1 MWVLLKSLLAKWAIV
16 KLVLKAFGSLGWL
29 LPLAFVLKAL
39 GLPFLI
45 MLAVLALPLLL
56 VLALIGLPLLLVVV
70 LGGAMV
76 SFTLWIVSIGVVA
89 LKIAIP
95 LLLIFWLLRWMTRRG
110 DDPEHVPPSSVSPDA
125 A

>member
-1 MWVLLKSLLAKWAIV
+1 MWVVLKSLLAKWAIL

-29 LPLAFVLKAL
+29 LPLAFILKAL

-56 VLALIGLPLLLVVV
+56 VLAVIGLPVLLVVLV
-70 LGGAMV
+70 GGSLVTVTM
-76 SFTLWIVSIGVVA
+76 WIVSIGVVA
-89 LKIAIP
+89 LKLAIP
-95 LLLIFWLLRWMTRRG
+95 LVLAYWVLTWMLGRRDG
-110 DDPEHVPPSSVSPDA
+110 PEASADGTTPDA